1 MTVLGIIG
9 IIAAFCLLM
18 YMIMKGFNIYLTVFV
33 CTLVVALTSQMNV
46 YEAYKVH
53 FMTGFTNFFKNYYLV
68 FLTGTLMAKAMDI
81 TGGAKAIAK
90 AIIKIMG
97 TEWAFISVPL
107 AWRRAVLRR
116 RVRLRV
122 LLLRVPHRPAGLP
135 GRRPAPPRHPR
146 RAVLRLLHLRHD
158 CPRCRA
164 VSTMPC
170 PPPTWAPPIWPVRS
184 TASWPAASCWWSAS
198 FTCTSG

>member
-107 AWRRAVLRR
+107 ACGVLCYGGVSAFVCSFCVFPIALQVFRAADL
-116 RVRLRV
+116 
-122 LLLRVPHRPAGLP
+122 
-135 GRRPAPPRHPR
+135 PR
-146 RAVLRLLHLRHD
+146 RGIPGAVLRLLHLRHD
-158 CPRCRA
+158 RPRRRA
-164 VSTMPC
+164 DP
-170 PPPTWAPPIWPVRS
+170 
-184 TASWPAASCWWSAS
+184 
-198 FTCTSG
+198 

>member
-90 AIIKIMG
+90 AIITTLDEMI
-97 TEWAFISVPL
+97 
-107 AWRRAVLRR
+107 
-116 RVRLRV
+116 
-122 LLLRVPHRPAGLP
+122 AGGKPSNQTFDTKLIE
-135 GRRPAPPRHPR
+135 RQ
-146 RAVLRLLHLRHD
+146 
-158 CPRCRA
+158 
-164 VSTMPC
+164 T
-170 PPPTWAPPIWPVRS
+170 T
-184 TASWPAASCWWSAS
+184 
-198 FTCTSG
+198 